1 MYVDLI
7 IDKKY
12 QKSKAAPVYPDGIAG
27 TVFNYLFL
35 NLWIFCLCFFI
46 RCKLERDKK
55 MQKRRKAS
63 RRRTSV
69 RQRRFS
75 AVEKAKTLFRLLK
88 ESARI
93 PTHFPL

>member
-1 MYVDLI
+1 MYVNLI

-12 QKSKAAPVYPDGIAG
+12 QKSKAAPVSLDGTAG

-55 MQKRRKAS
+55 MQ
-63 RRRTSV
+63 
-69 RQRRFS
+69 RRFCVFRS
-75 AVEKAKTLFRLLK
+75 ALFSLF
-88 ESARI
+88 AG
-93 PTHFPL
+93 